1 MTTTVDALRG
11 IIRRRSSANKNEET
25 RTYYLSWK
33 NPGSLFTRFQKAP
46 MLKESRVDQA
56 WDKIKVMDIDA
67 NKVVREEMSTN
78 VSTSEEN
85 KNILSEKI
93 ELLTSHQLMC
103 GEGSL
108 KEERETKQLDEQSSE
123 EKHEAVFCDEKLE
136 NERAVI
142 IVNEKE
148 ILNRENKCDKPN
160 VSIILDT
167 EETESTINSCVISTD
182 ISNISTRSTTEENDE
197 TNAQVSIRNNEIQI
211 SNPSPQK
218 QNRTSSLSVIAAEYG
233 DTSDSDVEK
242 MEADT
247 TTKNQHA
254 MPEIQTQHLQCYRTT
269 EENLSCE
276 ESDSD
281 DDSDSSA
288 DSSSSSS
295 SSSSDSSSD
304 SDSNDITIIVKKR
317 GSKANTA
324 KKEKHTENELDDLPP
339 IEDLQISVPE
349 VLCNPFGKIEKIVE
363 QLVIVE
369 PKPGEP
375 TLDLDTILFVN
386 KGTKALGKI
395 FDVYGPVAEP
405 HYCVRFN
412 DAKHIQDNGIKVGMQ
427 VYYCPSNKS
436 YTFFVFLQE
445 LRKLKACDTAGD
457 DESPEFSDDE
467 EEQAY
472 YEKLKQK
479 NNKDCSDGKTSQKK
493 PRQTESSYT
502 TPAWQSNHPWN
513 RNRNVRP
520 QRYNQRRQRNWSGGN
535 RFNSA
540 QTPGPYPYQESWQQ
554 YPYQNNAP
562 WQPVPQNV
570 HPMSNRSYAGY
581 GTYNAPHLAQDGNL
595 SNTDGTNQYY
605 QGTYQNF
612 QSYNIQNNF
621 QSNGVQDQYYQVSFG
636 ASPRFNLA
644 SPPVEMNCHQF
655 SNTPYPYMNMPSYP
669 THVQSSLQISNANA
683 CWPPPAPPSLDTPST
698 TIEDPNSSA

>member
-1 MTTTVDALRG
+1 
-11 IIRRRSSANKNEET
+11 
-25 RTYYLSWK
+25 
-33 NPGSLFTRFQKAP
+33 
-46 MLKESRVDQA
+46 
-56 WDKIKVMDIDA
+56 
-67 NKVVREEMSTN
+67 MSMN
-78 VSTSEEN
+78 MSTSEEN
-85 KNILSEKI
+85 KNILQEKI

-108 KEERETKQLDEQSSE
+108 KEECEAKQLDEQSSE
-123 EKHEAVFCDEKLE
+123 EKHEAMFCDEKLE

-160 VSIILDT
+160 VSIMLDT

-182 ISNISTRSTTEENDE
+182 IPNISIQSTSEENDE
-197 TNAQVSIRNNEIQI
+197 TNALAEVSIRNNEIQI
-211 SNPSPQK
+211 SNLSPQK
-218 QNRTSSLSVIAAEYG
+218 QEDRTSSLSVIAAEYG

-242 MEADT
+242 IEADT
-247 TTKNQHA
+247 TTKNQYT

-295 SSSSDSSSD
+295 SSSDSSSD
-304 SDSNDITIIVKKR
+304 SDSNDITIIDKKR

-412 DAKHIQDNGIKVGMQ
+412 DSKHIQDNGIKVGMQ

-554 YPYQNNAP
+554 YPYQNNVP
-562 WQPVPQNV
+562 WQPVPQNM

-605 QGTYQNF
+605 Q
-612 QSYNIQNNF
+612 
-621 QSNGVQDQYYQVSFG
+621 
-636 ASPRFNLA
+636 
-644 SPPVEMNCHQF
+644 EMNCHQF

-669 THVQSSLQISNANA
+669 THVQSSLQMANANA

-698 TIEDPNSSA
+698 TIEDPNSST

>member
-1 MTTTVDALRG
+1 
-11 IIRRRSSANKNEET
+11 
-25 RTYYLSWK
+25 
-33 NPGSLFTRFQKAP
+33 
-46 MLKESRVDQA
+46 
-56 WDKIKVMDIDA
+56 MDIDA
-67 NKVVREEMSTN
+67 NKVVCEEMSMN
-78 VSTSEEN
+78 MSTSEEN
-85 KNILSEKI
+85 KNILPEKI

-108 KEERETKQLDEQSSE
+108 KEECEAKQLDEQSSE
-123 EKHEAVFCDEKLE
+123 EKHEAMFCDEKLE

-160 VSIILDT
+160 VLIMLDT

-182 ISNISTRSTTEENDE
+182 IPNISTQSTSEENNE
-197 TNAQVSIRNNEIQI
+197 TNALAEVSIRNNEIQI

-218 QNRTSSLSVIAAEYG
+218 QEDRTSSLSVIAAEYG

-242 MEADT
+242 IEADT
-247 TTKNQHA
+247 TTKNQHT

-295 SSSSDSSSD
+295 SSDSSSD
-304 SDSNDITIIVKKR
+304 SDSNDITIIDKKK

-412 DAKHIQDNGIKVGMQ
+412 DSKHIQDNGIKVGMQ

-540 QTPGPYPYQESWQQ
+540 RTPGPYPYQESWQQ

-562 WQPVPQNV
+562 WQPGPQNMP
-570 HPMSNRSYAGY
+570 PMSNRSYAGY

-595 SNTDGTNQYY
+595 SNTDGINQYY
-605 QGTYQNF
+605 Q
-612 QSYNIQNNF
+612 
-621 QSNGVQDQYYQVSFG
+621 
-636 ASPRFNLA
+636 
-644 SPPVEMNCHQF
+644 EMNCHQF

-669 THVQSSLQISNANA
+669 THVQSSLQMANANA

-698 TIEDPNSSA
+698 TIEDPNSST

>member
-1 MTTTVDALRG
+1 M
-11 IIRRRSSANKNEET
+11 
-25 RTYYLSWK
+25 
-33 NPGSLFTRFQKAP
+33 
-46 MLKESRVDQA
+46 SRVDQA
-56 WDKIKVMDIDA
+56 WDKIKVIDIDA
-67 NKVVREEMSTN
+67 NKVVHEEMSMN
-78 VSTSEEN
+78 MSTSEEN
-85 KNILSEKI
+85 KNILQEKI

-108 KEERETKQLDEQSSE
+108 KEECEAKQLDEQSSE
-123 EKHEAVFCDEKLE
+123 EKHEAMFCDEKLE

-160 VSIILDT
+160 VSIMLDT

-182 ISNISTRSTTEENDE
+182 IPNISIQSTSEENDE
-197 TNAQVSIRNNEIQI
+197 TNARKYHTTAENIPDIRQALQKSLEIIECNMSNDTNIVQSKYLNKVIDQVAEVSIRNNEIQI
-211 SNPSPQK
+211 SNLSPQK
-218 QNRTSSLSVIAAEYG
+218 QEDRTSSLSVIAAEYG

-242 MEADT
+242 IEADT
-247 TTKNQHA
+247 TTKNQYT
-254 MPEIQTQHLQCYRTT
+254 MPEIQTQHLQ
-269 EENLSCE
+269 
-276 ESDSD
+276 
-281 DDSDSSA
+281 
-288 DSSSSSS
+288 
-295 SSSSDSSSD
+295 
-304 SDSNDITIIVKKR
+304 KR

-349 VLCNPFGKIEKIVE
+349 VLCNPFGKQYGNFQISISTFQIEKIVE

-412 DAKHIQDNGIKVGMQ
+412 DSKHIQDNGIKVGMQ

-554 YPYQNNAP
+554 YPYQNNVP
-562 WQPVPQNV
+562 WQPVPQNM

-621 QSNGVQDQYYQVSFG
+621 QSNGVQDQYYEVSFG
-636 ASPRFNLA
+636 APPRFNLA

-669 THVQSSLQISNANA
+669 THVQSSLQMANANA

-698 TIEDPNSSA
+698 TIEDPNSST

>member
-1 MTTTVDALRG
+1 
-11 IIRRRSSANKNEET
+11 
-25 RTYYLSWK
+25 
-33 NPGSLFTRFQKAP
+33 
-46 MLKESRVDQA
+46 
-56 WDKIKVMDIDA
+56 MDIDA
-67 NKVVREEMSTN
+67 NKVVHEEMSMN
-78 VSTSEEN
+78 MSTSEEN
-85 KNILSEKI
+85 KNILQEKI
-93 ELLTSHQLMC
+93 ELLTSHQLMY

-108 KEERETKQLDEQSSE
+108 KEECEAKQLDEQSSK
-123 EKHEAVFCDEKLE
+123 EKHEAMFCDEKLE

-148 ILNRENKCDKPN
+148 ILNRENKCDKLN
-160 VSIILDT
+160 VSIMLDT

-182 ISNISTRSTTEENDE
+182 IPNISTQSISEENDE
-197 TNAQVSIRNNEIQI
+197 TNAQVTIRNNEIQMN
-211 SNPSPQK
+211 NPSPQK
-218 QNRTSSLSVIAAEYG
+218 QKDRTSSLSVIAAEYG
-233 DTSDSDVEK
+233 DTSDSDGEK

-247 TTKNQHA
+247 TTKNQHT

-281 DDSDSSA
+281 DDSDSSV

-304 SDSNDITIIVKKR
+304 SDSNDITIIDKKK
-317 GSKANTA
+317 GSKANIA
-324 KKEKHTENELDDLPP
+324 KKEKHIENELDDLPP

-369 PKPGEP
+369 PKPGQP

-395 FDVYGPVAEP
+395 FDVYGPVTEP

-412 DAKHIQDNGIKVGMQ
+412 DAKHMQDNGIKVGMQ

-513 RNRNVRP
+513 RNRNVRS

-540 QTPGPYPYQESWQQ
+540 QTPGPYPYQDPWQQ

-562 WQPVPQNV
+562 WQPVPQNM

-581 GTYNAPHLAQDGNL
+581 GTSYNAPHLAQDGNL

-605 QGTYQNF
+605 Q
-612 QSYNIQNNF
+612 
-621 QSNGVQDQYYQVSFG
+621 
-636 ASPRFNLA
+636 
-644 SPPVEMNCHQF
+644 EMNCHQF

-669 THVQSSLQISNANA
+669 THVQSSLQMANANA

-698 TIEDPNSSA
+698 TIEDPNSST

>member
-1 MTTTVDALRG
+1 
-11 IIRRRSSANKNEET
+11 
-25 RTYYLSWK
+25 
-33 NPGSLFTRFQKAP
+33 
-46 MLKESRVDQA
+46 
-56 WDKIKVMDIDA
+56 MDIDA
-67 NKVVREEMSTN
+67 NKVVHEEMSMN
-78 VSTSEEN
+78 MSTSEEN
-85 KNILSEKI
+85 KNILQEKI
-93 ELLTSHQLMC
+93 ELLTSHQLMY

-108 KEERETKQLDEQSSE
+108 KEECEAKQLDEQSSK
-123 EKHEAVFCDEKLE
+123 EKHEAMFCDEKLE

-148 ILNRENKCDKPN
+148 ILNRENKCDKLN
-160 VSIILDT
+160 VSIMLDT

-182 ISNISTRSTTEENDE
+182 IPNISTQSISEENDE
-197 TNAQVSIRNNEIQI
+197 TNAQD
-211 SNPSPQK
+211 
-218 QNRTSSLSVIAAEYG
+218 RTSSLSVIAAEYG
-233 DTSDSDVEK
+233 DTSDSDGEK

-247 TTKNQHA
+247 TTKNQHT

-281 DDSDSSA
+281 DDSDSSV

-304 SDSNDITIIVKKR
+304 SDSNDITIIDKKK
-317 GSKANTA
+317 GSKANIA
-324 KKEKHTENELDDLPP
+324 KKEKHIENELDDLPP

-369 PKPGEP
+369 PKPGQP

-395 FDVYGPVAEP
+395 FDVYGPVTEP

-412 DAKHIQDNGIKVGMQ
+412 DAKHMQDNGIKVGMQ

-513 RNRNVRP
+513 RNRNVRS

-540 QTPGPYPYQESWQQ
+540 QTPGPYPYQDPWQQ

-562 WQPVPQNV
+562 WQPVPQNM

-581 GTYNAPHLAQDGNL
+581 GTSYNAPHLAQDGNL

-605 QGTYQNF
+605 Q
-612 QSYNIQNNF
+612 
-621 QSNGVQDQYYQVSFG
+621 
-636 ASPRFNLA
+636 
-644 SPPVEMNCHQF
+644 EMNCHQF

-669 THVQSSLQISNANA
+669 THVQSSLQMANANA

-698 TIEDPNSSA
+698 TIEDPNSST

>member
-1 MTTTVDALRG
+1 
-11 IIRRRSSANKNEET
+11 
-25 RTYYLSWK
+25 
-33 NPGSLFTRFQKAP
+33 
-46 MLKESRVDQA
+46 
-56 WDKIKVMDIDA
+56 MDIDA
-67 NKVVREEMSTN
+67 NKVVHEEMSMN
-78 VSTSEEN
+78 MSTSEEN
-85 KNILSEKI
+85 KNILQEKI
-93 ELLTSHQLMC
+93 ELLTSHQLMY

-108 KEERETKQLDEQSSE
+108 KEECEAKQLDEQSSK
-123 EKHEAVFCDEKLE
+123 EKHEAMFCDEKLE

-148 ILNRENKCDKPN
+148 ILNRENKCDKLN
-160 VSIILDT
+160 VSIMLDT

-182 ISNISTRSTTEENDE
+182 IPNISTQSISEENDE
-197 TNAQVSIRNNEIQI
+197 TNALAEVTIRNNEIQMN
-211 SNPSPQK
+211 NPSPQK

-233 DTSDSDVEK
+233 DTSDSDGEK

-247 TTKNQHA
+247 TTKNQHT

-281 DDSDSSA
+281 DDSDSSV

-304 SDSNDITIIVKKR
+304 SDSNDITIIDKKK
-317 GSKANTA
+317 GSKANIA
-324 KKEKHTENELDDLPP
+324 KKEKHIENELDDLPP

-369 PKPGEP
+369 PKPGQP

-395 FDVYGPVAEP
+395 FDVYGPVTEP

-412 DAKHIQDNGIKVGMQ
+412 DAKHMQDNGIKVGMQ

-513 RNRNVRP
+513 RNRNVRS

-540 QTPGPYPYQESWQQ
+540 QTPGPYPYQDPWQQ

-562 WQPVPQNV
+562 WQPVPQNM

-581 GTYNAPHLAQDGNL
+581 GTSYNAPHLAQDGNL

-605 QGTYQNF
+605 Q
-612 QSYNIQNNF
+612 
-621 QSNGVQDQYYQVSFG
+621 
-636 ASPRFNLA
+636 
-644 SPPVEMNCHQF
+644 EMNCHQF

-669 THVQSSLQISNANA
+669 THVQSSLQMANANA

-698 TIEDPNSSA
+698 TIEDPNSST